1 MSFNY
6 LPNADA
12 AFLAWTANF
21 ANLLDTEG
29 PTVGMTAAQI
39 AAYVAKQAAYAAI
52 YAIADQPTT
61 RTRPATS
68 GSQHRQGRAGDDDA
82 RLGAHHAGVTGDDRH
97 APPLVPDQCP
107 SSDRRFQCRP
117 RGATVRTVSAVQR
130 TIVADIFDAASATK
144 RGRAPLTAG
153 AKVYTFVG
161 ASYPSDPTLW
171 SYQGDYT
178 KARVEI
184 EMPASVPGGS
194 QVWIMAA
201 WYNSKGETGPIAEPV
216 SINIPGFGAS
226 ELASP
231 AMKIAA

>member
-21 ANLLDTEG
+21 ATLLDNEG
-29 PTVGMTAAQI
+29 PIVGMTTAQVT
-39 AAYVAKQAAYAAI
+39 AYVAKQAAYAAL

-61 RTRPATS
+61 RTRPAIQDRNTVKAELATMTRGFVRIMQAS
-68 GSQHRQGRAGDDDA
+68 PAMTDTLRRSFQITVPKSRSTIGVPTA
-82 RLGAHHAGVTGDDRH
+82 R
-97 APPLVPDQCP
+97 P
-107 SSDRRFQCRP
+107 
-117 RGATVRTVSAVQR
+117 TVRTVSAVQR

-153 AKVYTFVG
+153 AKVYTYVG

-184 EMPASVPGGS
+184 EMPGSVAGGS

-201 WYNSKGETGPIAEPV
+201 WYNAKGETGPIAEPV